1 MLGEIQAE
9 DMGMKGRS
17 ERICGQDGS
26 RERAVGEG
34 GPGQWGGGQVRVDLH
49 IPGFVGLF
57 KSPLIFFFHVHLLL
71 FIPFCIPVPC
81 LPQRLPYTVFRVPM
95 FCTDVGT
102 GVQELSHTNFTSS
115 T

>member
-1 MLGEIQAE
+1 MRPETSMLGEIQAE

-57 KSPLIFFFHVHLLL
+57 KSPLIFFSCPLAPFYPLLHSCSL
-71 FIPFCIPVPC
+71 SPPKATLYCV
-81 LPQRLPYTVFRVPM
+81 Q
-95 FCTDVGT
+95 GT
-102 GVQELSHTNFTSS
+102 NVLH
-115 T
+115 